1 MLGEESIHRRFGE
14 MFSCRIARTTGPV
27 RRGKSGDVLSLQELE
42 EAVPALLDIRSV
54 ERRSID
60 WEFIRREI
68 GVVLPPD
75 FVALAEAYPRF
86 TVDDFLGLL
95 IPSPGEEKYFVSGAR
110 ELLGDLAMLRDA
122 GMSHGHVPFPEPGG
136 LFPWGGSCEGD
147 YFYWKT
153 STEDSASW
161 SVLVSGHNDD
171 WCGYAGDLTSYL
183 AGLVRGTVPPDGL
196 PPDFP
201 GPKPVI
207 EAD

>member
-1 MLGEESIHRRFGE
+1 M
-14 MFSCRIARTTGPV
+14 V
-27 RRGKSGDVLSLQELE
+27 SLRELE

-60 WEFIRREI
+60 WAFIRREI

-75 FVALAEAYPRF
+75 FVALAEAYPPF
-86 TVDDFLGLL
+86 TVDDFLGLHL
-95 IPSPGEEKYFVSGAR
+95 PSPGKEKNFVRGAR
-110 ELLGDLAMLRDA
+110 AMLGDLAELRDT

-136 LFPWGGSCEGD
+136 LFPWGDSCEGD
-147 YFYWKT
+147 VFHWKT
-153 STEDSASW
+153 SAADSASW

-201 GPKPVI
+201 GRTPVI
-207 EAD
+207 EAR